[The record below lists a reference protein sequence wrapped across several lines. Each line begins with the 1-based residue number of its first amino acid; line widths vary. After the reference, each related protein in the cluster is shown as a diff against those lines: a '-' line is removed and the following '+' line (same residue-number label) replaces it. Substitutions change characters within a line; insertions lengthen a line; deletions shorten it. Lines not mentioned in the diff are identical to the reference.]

1 MYKESAAVMVDE
13 LIKYDLSL
21 DVYFTYGPAASVLS
35 RPVLP
40 RREGQPIFMRGE
52 VGVKDDGQ
60 LRPLVAHNT
69 THIDMPMH
77 FLDGAADLHDV
88 LNNPAYRVNLPLL
101 TRVVDVSGWPNAQYL
116 HENSG
121 VRYCEL
127 VTAEMLPPVEEL
139 RQYDALVLLTGFGA
153 VMRRG
158 SEQYTPDAEG
168 FFHLPGVTVEVA
180 QQAAEAGLTLLAIDS
195 PTVERQ
201 TQGNP
206 LRMTGDVH
214 PILLGHTPPV
224 FILEAVAGDRLVPQ
238 VGFVPTEGMLEVV
251 PRRANAK
258 GADAAPARVFL
269 SFYCGPN
276 NRQQLQRLIALI
288 TPKYLYG

>member
-1 MYKESAAVMVDE
+1 MVDE

-69 THIDMPMH
+69 THIDMPVH
-77 FLDGAADLHDV
+77 FLEGAADLHDV

-101 TRVVDVSGWPNAQYL
+101 ARVVDVSAWPDPQLLYESN
-116 HENSG
+116 G

-127 VTAEMLPPVEEL
+127 VTAEMLPSVDEL
-139 RQYDALVLLTGFGA
+139 QQYDALVLLTGFGA
-153 VMRRG
+153 VMRCG
-158 SEQYTPDAEG
+158 SDQFTPDAKG
-168 FFHLPGVTVEVA
+168 FFHMPGVTVEVA
-180 QQAAEAGLTLLAIDS
+180 QRVAEAGLTLVAIDS

-206 LRMTGDVH
+206 LRMTSDVH
-214 PILLGHTPPV
+214 LILLGHTPPV
-224 FILEAVAGDRLVPQ
+224 FILEAVAGDRLAPQ
-238 VGFVPTEGMLEVV
+238 VGFVPTEGMLEVI

-258 GADAAPARVFL
+258 GADAAPARVFV
-269 SFYCGPN
+269 SFYRGSH
-276 NRQQLQRLIALI
+276 NRQQLQRLIALM
-288 TPKYLYG
+288 TPKHLYG

>member
-1 MYKESAAVMVDE
+1 VRVDE

-21 DVYFTYGPAASVLS
+21 DVYFTYGPAASVRS
-35 RPVLP
+35 RAVLP

-52 VGVKDDGQ
+52 VGIKDDGQ

-69 THIDMPMH
+69 THIDMPVH
-77 FLDGAADLHDV
+77 FLDGAADLHEV
-88 LNNPAYRVNLPLL
+88 LNNPAYRINFPLL
-101 TRVVDVSGWPNAQYL
+101 TRVVDVSAWPDPQSLYEKN
-116 HENSG
+116 G

-127 VTAEMLPPVEEL
+127 VTAEMLPPIEEL

-153 VMRRG
+153 IMRRG
-158 SEQYTPDAEG
+158 SEEYAPDAAG
-168 FFHLPGVTVEVA
+168 FFHLPGITVEVA
-180 QQAAEAGLTLLAIDS
+180 QRMVDAGLTLLAIDS

-201 TQGNP
+201 TQGDP
-206 LRMTGDVH
+206 LRMSGDVH

-224 FILEAVAGDRLVPQ
+224 FILEAVAGDRLAPQ
-238 VGFVPTEGMLEVV
+238 VGFVPTVGMLEVI

-269 SFYCGPN
+269 SFYRGQN
-276 NRQQLQRLIALI
+276 NHQQLQHLIAMI
-288 TPKYLYG
+288 TPQYLYG